1 MVKKNL
7 RFSIMLNKNSFF
19 FLAFLL
25 FVSPV
30 FAANQIVVVK
40 ISGAI
45 NPAVAQFVSQE
56 IHQANEEQQ
65 SLIILNM
72 DTPGG
77 LDTSMRQIIKEIQN
91 SHVPVASFVSPSG
104 SRAASA
110 GTFITIASHIA
121 AMAPGTNIGAAHPVN
136 MMGSNN
142 EQETTLEKKM
152 VNDAAAYI
160 RSLAELRNRNSHW
173 AELAVVKS
181 VSVSAE
187 EAKRLHVID
196 LIAKNVESLALAI
209 DGRKIQT
216 ASGPMT
222 LKTAGLEIVYHKMS
236 PRLKM
241 LDIISNPNV
250 AYVLMMIGVVGLY
263 FEMSNPGL
271 IFPGVI
277 GAVSMV
283 LSLYAMQTLPID
295 YAGLLLILLGALFFI
310 AEIGV
315 MSYGLLSLAG
325 VVSMF
330 LGSTMLIDSE
340 DPAMQISKGILYP
353 TLGLAIVFSI
363 GILIFATRTRN
374 LKKQG
379 GSDGMLGEIGIVKET
394 LNPHGRVLVHGEL
407 WVAECEGKIMEGE
420 HVIVES
426 VEGLKVRVK
435 KNPL

>member
-1 MVKKNL
+1 
-7 RFSIMLNKNSFF
+7 MLNKNSFF
-19 FLAFLL
+19 FLAFLW
-25 FVSPV
+25 FASPV

-45 NPAVAQFVSQE
+45 NPAVSQFVSQE

-65 SLIILNM
+65 ALIILNM

-181 VSVSAE
+181 VSISAE

-196 LIAKNVESLALAI
+196 LIAENVESLALAT

-222 LKTAGLEIVYHKMS
+222 LKTAGLEIVYHEMS

-325 VVSMF
+325 VISMF

-340 DPAMQISKGILYP
+340 DPAMQISKDILYP

-379 GSDGMLGEIGIVKET
+379 GADGMLGEIGIVKET
-394 LNPHGRVLVHGEL
+394 LNPNGRVLVHGEL
-407 WVAECEGKIMEGE
+407 WEAECEGKIMEGE

-426 VEGLKVRVK
+426 VVGLKVRVK
-435 KNPL
+435 KNP

>member
-1 MVKKNL
+1 
-7 RFSIMLNKNSFF
+7 MLNKNSFF
-19 FLAFLL
+19 LLVFFWLA
-25 FVSPV
+25 SPA

-40 ISGAI
+40 ISGSI
-45 NPAVAQFVSQE
+45 NPAVAKFVSQE

-65 SLIILNM
+65 ALIVLNI

-77 LDTSMRQIIKEIQN
+77 LDTSMRQIIEKIQS
-91 SHVPVASFVSPSG
+91 SHVPVASYVSPRG

-121 AMAPGTNIGAAHPVN
+121 AMAPDTNIGAAHPVN
-136 MMGSNN
+136 MMGGNN
-142 EQETTLEKKM
+142 EQDTTLKKKV

-160 RSLAELRNRNSHW
+160 RSLAELRNRNSQW

-181 VSVSAE
+181 VSISAE
-187 EAKRLHVID
+187 EAKRLNVID
-196 LIAKNVESLALAI
+196 LIAGNVDALVLAI
-209 DGRKIQT
+209 DGRGIQT
-216 ASGPMT
+216 ASGQMI
-222 LKTAGLEIVYHKMS
+222 LKTGGLEIVYHEMG

-250 AYVLMMIGVVGLY
+250 AYVLMMIGMVGLY

-271 IFPGVI
+271 IFPGVV

-295 YAGLLLILLGALFFI
+295 YAGLLLVLLGSLFFI

-325 VVSMF
+325 VVSLF

-340 DPAMQISKGILYP
+340 DPAMQISQSILYP
-353 TLGLAIVFSI
+353 TLGLAITFSI
-363 GILIFATRTRN
+363 GIIVFATRTRN

-379 GSDGMLGEIGIVKET
+379 GADGMLGEIGIVKET
-394 LNPHGRVLVHGEL
+394 LSPNGSVLVHGEL
-407 WVAECEGKIMEGE
+407 WGAECEGEIMEGE

-435 KNPL
+435 KIPYNFF

>member
-1 MVKKNL
+1 
-7 RFSIMLNKNSFF
+7 MLNKNSFF
-19 FLAFLL
+19 FLAFLW
-25 FVSPV
+25 FASPV

-45 NPAVAQFVSQE
+45 NPAVSQFVSQE

-65 SLIILNM
+65 ALIILNM

-91 SHVPVASFVSPSG
+91 SHVPVASFVSPSR
-104 SRAASA
+104 SRAASV

-181 VSVSAE
+181 VSISAE
-187 EAKRLHVID
+187 EAKRLNVID
-196 LIAKNVESLALAI
+196 LIAVNVESLALAI

-216 ASGPMT
+216 ASGVMI
-222 LKTAGLEIVYHKMS
+222 LKTAGLEIVYHEMS

-277 GAVSMV
+277 GVVSMV

-295 YAGLLLILLGALFFI
+295 YAGLLLVLLGALFFI

-325 VVSMF
+325 VISMF

-340 DPAMQISKGILYP
+340 DPAMQISKDILYP

-379 GSDGMLGEIGIVKET
+379 GADGMLGEIGIVKET
-394 LNPHGRVLVHGEL
+394 LNPNGRVLVHGEL
-407 WVAECEGKIMEGE
+407 WEAECEAKIMEGE

-435 KNPL
+435 KNP

>member
-1 MVKKNL
+1 
-7 RFSIMLNKNSFF
+7 MLNKNSFF
-19 FLAFLL
+19 LLVFFWLA
-25 FVSPV
+25 SPA

-40 ISGAI
+40 ISGSI
-45 NPAVAQFVSQE
+45 NPAVAKFVSQE

-65 SLIILNM
+65 ALIVLNI

-77 LDTSMRQIIKEIQN
+77 LDTSMRQIIEKIQS
-91 SHVPVASFVSPSG
+91 SHVPVASYVSPRG

-121 AMAPGTNIGAAHPVN
+121 AMAPDTNIGAAHPVN
-136 MMGSNN
+136 MMGGNN
-142 EQETTLEKKM
+142 EQDTTLKKKV

-160 RSLAELRNRNSHW
+160 RSLAELRNRNSQW

-181 VSVSAE
+181 VSISAE
-187 EAKRLHVID
+187 EAKRLNVID
-196 LIAKNVESLALAI
+196 LIAGNVDALVLAI
-209 DGRKIQT
+209 DGRGIQT
-216 ASGPMT
+216 ASGPMI
-222 LKTAGLEIVYHKMS
+222 LKTGGLEIVYHEMG

-250 AYVLMMIGVVGLY
+250 AYVLMMIGMVGLY

-271 IFPGVI
+271 IFPGVV

-295 YAGLLLILLGALFFI
+295 YAGLLLVLLGALFFI

-325 VVSMF
+325 VVSLF

-340 DPAMQISKGILYP
+340 DPAMQISQSILYP
-353 TLGLAIVFSI
+353 TLGLTITFSI
-363 GILIFATRTRN
+363 GIIVFATRTRN

-379 GSDGMLGEIGIVKET
+379 GADGMLGEIGIVKET
-394 LNPHGRVLVHGEL
+394 LSPNGSVLVHGEL
-407 WVAECEGKIMEGE
+407 WGAECEGEIMEGE

-435 KNPL
+435 KIPYNFF

>member
-1 MVKKNL
+1 
-7 RFSIMLNKNSFF
+7 MLNKNSFF
-19 FLAFLL
+19 LLAFFWLA
-25 FVSPV
+25 SPV

-45 NPAVAQFVSQE
+45 NPAVAEFVSQE

-65 SLIILNM
+65 ALIILTM

-77 LDTSMRQIIKEIQN
+77 LDTSMRQIIKEIQS
-91 SHVPVASFVSPSG
+91 SHVPVASYVSPSG

-136 MMGSNN
+136 MMGGNN
-142 EQETTLEKKM
+142 EQETTTEKKV

-181 VSVSAE
+181 VSISAE
-187 EAKRLHVID
+187 EAKRLNVID
-196 LIAKNVESLALAI
+196 LIAGNVEALVLAI
-209 DGRKIQT
+209 DGREIQT
-216 ASGPMT
+216 ASGPIT
-222 LKTAGLEIVYHKMS
+222 LKTGGLKIVYHEMS
-236 PRLKM
+236 PRQRM

-250 AYVLMMIGVVGLY
+250 AYVLMMIGMVGLY

-271 IFPGVI
+271 VFPGVI

-283 LSLYAMQTLPID
+283 LALYAMQTLPID
-295 YAGLLLILLGALFFI
+295 YAGLLLVLLGALFFI

-325 VVSMF
+325 VVSIF

-340 DPAMQISKGILYP
+340 DPAMQISQGILYP
-353 TLGLAIVFSI
+353 TLGLAIAFSI
-363 GILIFATRTRN
+363 GILVFATRTRN

-379 GSDGMLGEIGIVKET
+379 GADGMLGEIGIVKDT

-407 WVAECEGKIMEGE
+407 WEAECEGKIMEGE

-435 KNPL
+435 KNP